1 MTNENRSESLV
12 DALDKIGQTLKAGEE
27 SKAVLKAIDK
37 LREDLENKAAE
48 DNKAVMEA
56 LDKLYDLFA
65 SYSEPGDIEYPKI
78 ANGPVELVLAF
89 NNHEHIKLEGPDEA
103 PYFSSHGPLTDL
115 QFNEIPGSWV
125 DTTFP
130 VDPSKFGETGT
141 WPPTQVQ
148 PFDRPPVDN
157 TNTTNHGYSKQA
169 YFFNDHVDSF
179 VTVGPSLP
187 KIVRTSNGGAQFWV
201 GSIGVIAQGT
211 GKYEGARGVTT
222 YVGSGYFDY
231 WPTAFPEQIAL
242 LRAGFKA
249 LIGTYLKVVLR
260 DNVAEQSSGEDSP
273 PAYEESQGTGDEWEA
288 AQQDSEAS
296 IELGEE
302 ERDFGG
308 QPKSKRRRS

>member
-1 MTNENRSESLV
+1 MIKSSNSVT
-12 DALDKIGQTLKAGEE
+12 DALDGIRIVLERQTANGSKAVIEALVKLRQDLERQTANE
-27 SKAVLKAIDK
+27 SKAVIEAFER
-37 LREDLENKAAE
+37 LRQDLN
-48 DNKAVMEA
+48 
-56 LDKLYDLFA
+56 
-65 SYSEPGDIEYPKI
+65 SYSGAGNILYPKI

-89 NNHEHIKLEGPDEA
+89 NNHEHIRLEGPDEA

-115 QFNEIPGSWV
+115 QFNELPGSWV
-125 DTTFP
+125 ATTFP
-130 VDPSKFGETGT
+130 VDPTKFNETGT
-141 WPPTQVQ
+141 WPPVQVE

-169 YFFNDHVDSF
+169 YYFNDRKDSF

-211 GKYEGARGVTT
+211 GKYAGARGVTT

-249 LIGTYLKVVLR
+249 LIGTYVKVVLR
-260 DNVAEQSSGEDSP
+260 ENVAEQPSGGDSSPAHEASQWGSGEL
-273 PAYEESQGTGDEWEA
+273 QA
-288 AQQDSEAS
+288 AQQDSES
-296 IELGEE
+296 SLELGVE
-302 ERDFGG
+302 EREFGK
-308 QPKSKRRRS
+308 QSSKRRRG